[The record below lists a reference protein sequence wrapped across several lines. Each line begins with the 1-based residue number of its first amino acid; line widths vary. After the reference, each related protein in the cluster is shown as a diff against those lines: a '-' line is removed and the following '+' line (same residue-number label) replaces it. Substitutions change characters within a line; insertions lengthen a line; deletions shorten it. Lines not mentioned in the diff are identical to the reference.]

1 MGARKRK
8 PVCDTCRDT
17 HTMTLGEH
25 EVPCTRCPV
34 PCERCRVPLGAY
46 CVNTPCGCACH
57 PKAAAPH
64 DPSEREI
71 QQAIR
76 LAVQGPDIV
85 LWRNNV
91 GHGVL
96 SDGRH
101 IDYGL
106 AVGSADLVGIC
117 AGRFFA
123 IEVKAP
129 KGRVTDE
136 QRQWIALVQSK
147 GGFACVVR
155 SVDEALAAVERCRK
169 GEVG

>member
-1 MGARKRK
+1 M
-8 PVCDTCRDT
+8 
-17 HTMTLGEH
+17 
-25 EVPCTRCPV
+25 
-34 PCERCRVPLGAY
+34 
-46 CVNTPCGCACH
+46 
-57 PKAAAPH
+57 
-64 DPSEREI
+64 SERQI

-76 LAVQGPDIV
+76 LAVQGPDLV

-123 IEVKAP
+123 LEVKSP
-129 KGRVTDE
+129 TGRVSDDQMT
-136 QRQWIALVQSK
+136 WLALVRSK
-147 GGFACVVR
+147 GGFAAVVR
-155 SVDEALAAVERCRK
+155 SVEDALAAVERCRK